1 MKKALVVL
9 MALAFVLAISTVA
22 FAQVTYNPDGTHTY
36 SPNGDSAWQYKDLKD
51 SGFKPEG
58 SYRAYDSTGTLT
70 GINDTVK
77 VYEMT
82 DIAGTHSNE
91 AERGPHGDYIT
102 TSNKCKTCH
111 AVHRADGVFYLLRA
125 DNPDSACDFCHV
137 GANIHS
143 NRAAYYRSTEGKYT
157 SNGHTIGSGPE
168 IPDSSVWQTNGTRT
182 ITSADGLQTLTV
194 QNVREYDPNENK
206 IFKIGGHGGRV
217 RTGPYLLQCQTC
229 HSVHN
234 ADKLIWKPGQ
244 GDGGADAAYTSLVGY
259 MLLRNAPSGSVD
271 SETAMK
277 TYKSGLKIDAIHGA
291 GPDVGLIT
299 APESTITASNTGIQP
314 DGSHKTIWTT
324 WTGPDTGVNDGY
336 RLAVWCA
343 DCHNLNIG
351 YPNKSVGTTF
361 GDRSHVAR
369 THPVP
374 YMQAGLG
381 GNNGAG
387 CESCHV
393 TDMQPNAGNCGAR
406 CHIAPSG
413 YKVERGLSDYPH
425 SGNEGS
431 TKLLGDTM
439 LDPGGAPSPSF
450 MGGRYVAASGTA
462 TDTPWDY
469 GMDEY
474 GNHYT
479 TEYDKSVEHIDAV
492 CQRCHAEDVGVT
504 E

>member
-1 MKKALVVL
+1 MKKALVIL
-9 MALAFVLAISTVA
+9 MALAFVIAISSIA
-22 FAQVTYNPDGTHTY
+22 SAQVTINQVGNHTY
-36 SPNGDSAWQYKDLKD
+36 SPNGDSAWQYKDLND
-51 SGFKPEG
+51 PGFKPEG
-58 SYRAYDSTGTLT
+58 SYRSYDSTGTLP
-70 GINDTVK
+70 GINDTNK
-77 VYEMT
+77 VYDMSDMT
-82 DIAGTHSNE
+82 VTISDESQ
-91 AERGPHGDYIT
+91 RGPHGDYVT

-111 AVHRADGVFYLLRA
+111 AVHRADGIYYLLRA
-125 DNPDSACDFCHV
+125 DDPDDACDFCHV

-143 NRAAYYRSTEGKYT
+143 NRAAYYRSTLGKYT
-157 SNGHTIGSGPE
+157 SNGHTIGSGPD
-168 IPDSSVWQTNGTRT
+168 IPDSSVWEWNGTKT
-182 ITSADGLQTLTV
+182 ITSADGLESTTV
-194 QNVREYDPNENK
+194 VNVREYDPNENK

-234 ADKLIWKPGQ
+234 ASNLIWKPGQ
-244 GDGGADAAYTSLVGY
+244 GDGSADGVYSSEVGY
-259 MLLRNAPSGSVD
+259 MLLRNSPSGSVD

-277 TYKSGLKIDAIHGA
+277 NYTSGLAIDSIHGKPA
-291 GPDVGLIT
+291 QVGLIT
-299 APESTITASNTGIQP
+299 VPESTITASNTGIQA

-336 RLAVWCA
+336 HLAVWCS

-351 YPNKSVGTTF
+351 YPNKNLGTTF

-381 GNNGAG
+381 GNNAAD

-393 TDMQPNAGNCGAR
+393 TDMQPNAGKCGNS
-406 CHIAPSG
+406 CHITPSG
-413 YKVERGLSDYPH
+413 YKKEQHLSDYPH

-439 LDPGGAPSPSF
+439 LDPNGQPSPSF
-450 MGGRYVAASGTA
+450 MGGRYVDASGNA

-469 GMDEY
+469 GTDAY

-479 TEYDKSVEHIDAV
+479 TEYNKSYEHIDEV
-492 CQRCHAEDVGVT
+492 CQRCHAEDVGVS